1 MPKYA
6 SDTSVSVEKSRA
18 EIEKLL
24 VRFGASSFAY
34 GWKDG
39 SAIVEFVC
47 GDRRV
52 RFTMKLPSKFDKEFT
67 TRLRYG
73 REAKNTPEQ
82 AEELWEQACR
92 SYWRALVLLIKAK
105 LAAVEAGITEFEDE
119 FLSHIVVPA
128 AGGRTT
134 TAGEWLKPQL
144 ADAYSGDGGLRKLP
158 LLPSG

>member
-6 SDTSVSVEKSRA
+6 SGTSVSVDKSKS
-18 EIEKLL
+18 EIENILR
-24 VRFGASSFAY
+24 RFGASSFAY

-39 SAIVEFVC
+39 SAIVEFVA
-47 GDRRV
+47 GERRV
-52 RFTMKLPSKFDKEFT
+52 RFIMKLPSKTEKQFT

-73 REAKNTPEQ
+73 KEAENDEDTIDD
-82 AEELWEQACR
+82 LWEQACR

-128 AGGRTT
+128 GSGRTT
-134 TAGEWLKPQL
+134 TAGEWIKPQL
-144 ADAYSGDGGLRKLP
+144 EQAYTGGGLRELP